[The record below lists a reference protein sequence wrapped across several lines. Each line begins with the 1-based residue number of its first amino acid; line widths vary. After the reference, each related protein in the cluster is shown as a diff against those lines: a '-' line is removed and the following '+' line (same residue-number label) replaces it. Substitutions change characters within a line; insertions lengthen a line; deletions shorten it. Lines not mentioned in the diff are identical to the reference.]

1 MKQPVYTVIY
11 SGKRLKEIYL
21 DYQNITKD
29 DINNFSSKK
38 RKLND
43 GSIQT
48 KKIGDFHHSSFVV
61 CDIPWHIIE
70 NPFFIEFLKTL
81 RPGYTPPSKELLS
94 GKLLSQETEVRIFMT
109 LKGSSKSH
117 TGEFLSETI
126 EEIIDEIGPANFS
139 VIVTDSRIR
148 RKYSTEKYK
157 IFFNLCFIIQGCYV
171 DIRDH
176 YQPSVI
182 VLQCGA
188 DSLGKDRLV
197 VLGGGGYRIPN
208 VARCWT
214 YETGLLLLDIKF
226 HYYNFFGPDFFITSK
241 SCFKNLAN
249 VI

>member
-1 MKQPVYTVIY
+1 MIKKFTFSNSSPNASYN
-11 SGKRLKEIYL
+11 SNKKKKGKGFGDRFKSLLKEIYF

-48 KKIGDFHHSSFVV
+48 KKIGDFHHSCNKFNIVEYL
-61 CDIPWHIIE
+61 WR
-70 NPFFIEFLKTL
+70 L
-81 RPGYTPPSKELLS
+81 RGLL
-94 GKLLSQETEVRIFMT
+94 
-109 LKGSSKSH
+109 SKSH

-126 EEIIDEIGPANFS
+126 EEIIDEIGDIFHQGGSALKETKACEVPLENSKCENPETPLTAVS
-139 VIVTDSRIR
+139 STVTCILLMI
-148 RKYSTEKYK
+148 YL
-157 IFFNLCFIIQGCYV
+157 I
-171 DIRDH
+171 
-176 YQPSVI
+176 
-182 VLQCGA
+182 
-188 DSLGKDRLV
+188 
-197 VLGGGGYRIPN
+197 LGGGGYRIPN

-214 YETGLLLLDIKF
+214 YETGLLLLDIEF